1 MALAS
6 LPMYDLPEVTA
17 ATDGWWQGLAAS
29 FARAGVEEIPDRLV
43 RGVGLP
49 DHWLAP
55 DLLFSQ
61 TCGYPLTDALSGRVG
76 LLATPCYAA
85 DGTAGPDYCSF
96 IVVAAGNGAREL
108 GDLRGSVC
116 AVNGT
121 DSQSGYNALRA
132 LLAPL
137 AQGQRFCRS
146 VTVSGSHRASLQLV
160 ATGAADF
167 AAIDCVTWGLLAR
180 HRPAELAGVRQLLR
194 TPAVPGLPYITAG
207 SADTDRRRR
216 LVDGLRFA
224 FADPGLAETRGALLL
239 EGMAELPLSRYAA
252 IPAMRRA
259 AEQAGYPV
267 LQ

>member
-1 MALAS
+1 MPLAS
-6 LPMYDLPEVTA
+6 LPMYDLPEASA
-17 ATDGWWQGLAAS
+17 ATDGWWQGLATA
-29 FARAGVEEIPDRLV
+29 FARAGVRDVPGRLV

-49 DHWLAP
+49 AHWLAP

-76 LLATPCYAA
+76 LLATPCYGA

-96 IVVAAGNGAREL
+96 VVVAAGNDASQL
-108 GDLRGSVC
+108 GDLRGGVC

-137 AQGQRFCRS
+137 AQDGRFCRS
-146 VTVSGSHRASLQLV
+146 VEISGSHRASLRMV

-167 AAIDCVTWGLLAR
+167 AAIDCVTWALVAR
-180 HRPAELAGVRQLLR
+180 HRPAEIAGVRQLLR
-194 TPAVPGLPYITAG
+194 TQAVPGLPYITAG
-207 SADTDRRRR
+207 TADADRRRR
-216 LVDGLRFA
+216 LVDGLRLA
-224 FADPGLAETRGALLL
+224 FADPGLAETRAALLL
-239 EGMAELPLSRYAA
+239 EGMAELPLSRYAP
-252 IPAMRRA
+252 IPEMRRA
-259 AEQAGYPV
+259 AEQAGYPM

>member
-1 MALAS
+1 MPLAS
-6 LPMYDLPEVTA
+6 LPMYDLPEVSA
-17 ATDGWWQGLAAS
+17 ATDGWWQGLAAA
-29 FARAGVEEIPDRLV
+29 FARAGVEEVPERLV

-85 DGTAGPDYCSF
+85 EGTAGPDYCSV
-96 IVVAAGNGAREL
+96 IVVAAGSGARQL
-108 GDLRGSVC
+108 DDLRGSVC

-121 DSQSGYNALRA
+121 DSQSGYNALRT

-137 AQGQRFCRS
+137 AQGRRFCRS
-146 VTVSGSHRASLQLV
+146 VAISGSRRASLQMV
-160 ATGAADF
+160 TTGAADF
-167 AAIDCVTWGLLAR
+167 AAIDCVTWALVAR
-180 HRPAELAGVRQLLR
+180 HRPAEIAGVRPLSR

-207 SADTDRRRR
+207 TADADRRRR
-216 LVDGLRFA
+216 LVDGLRLA
-224 FADPGLAETRGALLL
+224 FADPGLAETRAALLL
-239 EGMAELPLSRYAA
+239 EGMAELPLSRYAP